1 MNGAPLWAVEWKQGA
16 ETLLAIEP
24 TAAELRQAA
33 PALAA
38 FYNDDHNR
46 QMMGHQAEPLTTA
59 DVVAVYQALRA
70 QKGRPFLLYL
80 DGVLMG
86 DADFRNPDGDTGEFA
101 IMIGGRG
108 QQGRGMGTR
117 FGRMLHVFGFRTLGL
132 ARIYI
137 SVIPANTASRR
148 LFQKLGYQVDESAQA
163 REFVEEESDIV
174 MSLARD
180 TFEHTPGIDPAA
192 VRVFER
198 PAS

>member
-1 MNGAPLWAVEWKQGA
+1 MNSAPLWAVEHKQGP

-46 QMMGHQAEPLTTA
+46 RMMGHRAEPLTA
-59 DVVAVYQALRA
+59 DDVVAVYEDLRA
-70 QKGRPFLLYL
+70 QEGRPFLLYR
-80 DGVLMG
+80 DGALMG

-101 IMIGGRG
+101 IMIGGRAE
-108 QQGRGMGTR
+108 QGRGLGTR
-117 FGRMLHVFGFRTLGL
+117 FGRMLHVFGFRRLGL

-148 LFQKLGYQVDESAQA
+148 LFQKLGYQVDQSAEA
-163 REFVEEESDIV
+163 REFADEETDIV
-174 MSLARD
+174 MSLAHD
-180 TFEHTPGIDPAA
+180 TFDRAPGVDLTGI
-192 VRVFER
+192 RVFQR